1 MNEKRRQY
9 IHQLANEITKEVIQ
23 ANDPLIRK
31 VIDEE
36 VSKIKKKLASLA
48 PNAAERSRM
57 LAVMGS
63 AGSLGV
69 YLANVDKLQAD
80 KPDIATNAFTA
91 TQQAPNPREY
101 FGENLDDFTRDYF
114 SPSLDDFTRQYWGGD
129 DETNKRISEYFDAP
143 NEISGINLDDF
154 FGSDYYSVSRD

>member
-9 IHQLANEITKEVIQ
+9 IRQLAKEIAEEVIQ
-23 ANDPLIRK
+23 ANGPLIRK

-36 VSKIKKKLASLA
+36 VSKIKAQLASLA

-80 KPDIATNAFTA
+80 KPDIATNAISE
-91 TQQAPNPREY
+91 QRVPDYRDY
-101 FGENLDDFTRDYF
+101 FGAELDDFTKTYF
-114 SPSLDDFTRQYWGGD
+114 DGELDDFTK
-129 DETNKRISEYFDAP
+129 NYFDGDPVFNAAIDEWFNGP
-143 NEISGINLDDF
+143 KELRDQLDDYF
-154 FGSDYYSVSRD
+154 YMENDK

>member
-1 MNEKRRQY
+1 MTRKEY
-9 IHQLANEITKEVIQ
+9 IHQLANEITKEVLQ
-23 ANDPLIRK
+23 ANGPLIRK

-36 VSKIKKKLASLA
+36 VSKIKAQLASIA

-69 YLANVDKLQAD
+69 YLANVDKLQTY

-91 TQQAPNPREY
+91 SQQAPDPREY
-101 FGENLDDFTRDYF
+101 FGGNLDEFTRQYF
-114 SPSLDDFTRQYWGGD
+114 DGNLDDFTRQYFDGD
-129 DETNKRISEYFDAP
+129 DLVNKSIREYFDGSDEF
-143 NEISGINLDDF
+143 NSRLDDYF
-154 FGSDYYSVSRD
+154 NMGE

>member
-1 MNEKRRQY
+1 MTRKEY
-9 IHQLANEITKEVIQ
+9 IHQLANEIAKEVIQ
-23 ANDPLIRK
+23 ANGPLIRK

-36 VSKIKKKLASLA
+36 VSKIKAQLASIA

-80 KPDIATNAFTA
+80 KPDIATNAISE
-91 TQQAPNPREY
+91 QRVPDYREY
-101 FGENLDDFTRDYF
+101 FGGELDDFTKTYF
-114 SPSLDDFTRQYWGGD
+114 DGELDDFTK
-129 DETNKRISEYFDAP
+129 TYFDGDPVFNATIDEWFNGP
-143 NEISGINLDDF
+143 KELRDQLDDYF
-154 FGSDYYSVSRD
+154 MGE

>member
-1 MNEKRRQY
+1 MTRKEY
-9 IHQLANEITKEVIQ
+9 IHQLAKEITKEVIQ
-23 ANDPLIRK
+23 ANGPLIRK

-36 VSKIKKKLASLA
+36 VGKIKKQLASIA

-91 TQQAPNPREY
+91 SQQAPDPREY
-101 FGENLDDFTRDYF
+101 FGENLDDFTRKYF
-114 SPSLDDFTRQYWGGD
+114 DGELDDFTRQYFDGD
-129 DETNKRISEYFDAP
+129 DLVNKSIREYFDGSDEF
-143 NEISGINLDDF
+143 NRRLDDYF
-154 FGSDYYSVSRD
+154 NMGE